1 MQPRGGYIARAVYK
15 KRINGSAKKGT
26 LSFVGYIK
34 KEISDTIKRKNQY
47 FAYTHDKKGNGT
59 FQDQKRE
66 MYLYIL

>member
-1 MQPRGGYIARAVYK
+1 MEVLK
-15 KRINGSAKKGT
+15 KEPSFIIFVPKKET
-26 LSFVGYIK
+26 LSFAGYIK
-34 KEISDTIKRKNQY
+34 KELSEISDTIKRKNQY